1 MTFDPKDLWEVGEH
15 LQDYSDEEQYQR
27 SAVGR
32 YYYPCF
38 LIGRQYY
45 ESKTNRKLVKKGAH
59 TKLVKYFRSSK
70 NKIEK
75 NIGDNLRDLKNSRR
89 DADYKLGKYNLNRV
103 DDSKWK
109 SRKVL
114 KLFDE
119 LKRDDEND

>member
-1 MTFDPKDLWEVGEH
+1 M
-15 LQDYSDEEQYQR
+15 
-27 SAVGR
+27 GR

-38 LIGRQYY
+38 LIGREYY
-45 ESKTNRKLVKKGAH
+45 ESKTNRKLGKKGAH